1 MFDRRLLTYFDWSF
15 AGAILGMAC
24 LGVLSIYSANAFTTS
39 PFRQTLHLRQLTWLA
54 AGLFVLVLACTVSYR
69 NVARFAYVIFA
80 LNVFLLLVV
89 LVLGKTGLG
98 AQRWIRIGPI
108 TVQPSE
114 FMKLSLVLFLARYF
128 DDRREIL
135 HQPKTMLLPAGI
147 TLACAALVLK
157 QPDLGTA
164 LLLVFNATA
173 IMLLLGL
180 HWKYLLPLGI
190 TGGVLAPLLWAFLK
204 DYQRRRILVYLNP
217 DLDPLGA
224 SYHIAQSKIAVG
236 SGGAFGKGWMA
247 ASQSQLNFLPMNHTD
262 FLFAVLA
269 EQWGFLGCLL
279 VLLVFVYRHH
289 PGVPDRRRLHRLLRQ
304 PPGHGHHHHAGD
316 PGVHQRGHGPGH
328 APRRGHPAPSLELR
342 RLLHADDHAQ
352 PGPPPEHP
360 HAAVHVLAVVK
371 N

>member
-15 AGAILGMAC
+15 AAAILGMAC
-24 LGVLSIYSANAFTTS
+24 LGVLSIYSANALTAS

-54 AGLFVLVLACTVSYR
+54 IGLCVLVLACTVSYR
-69 NVARFAYVIFA
+69 NLARFAYVIFG

-108 TVQPSE
+108 AFQPSE

-135 HQPKTMLLPAGI
+135 HQPKTMLVPAGL

-173 IMLLLGL
+173 LMLLLGL

-190 TGGVLAPLLWAFLK
+190 TGGVLAPLLWSFLK

-236 SGGAFGKGWMA
+236 LGWGVRQGVDGRLAEPAELPPHEPHRFPVRRPGGAVGLSG
-247 ASQSQLNFLPMNHTD
+247 LP
-262 FLFAVLA
+262 AGPAGV
-269 EQWGFLGCLL
+269 CLCD
-279 VLLVFVYRHH
+279 H
-289 PGVPDRRRLHRLLRQ
+289 PGFPDRRRLHRLLRQ
-304 PPGHGHHHHAGD
+304 SAGHGDHHHAWRSRSSSTWPWYSGML
-316 PGVHQRGHGPGH
+316 PVVGIPLPLLSYGGSSMLTTMLSLGLLLNIHM
-328 APRRGHPAPSLELR
+328 RRFMY
-342 RLLHADDHAQ
+342 
-352 PGPPPEHP
+352 
-360 HAAVHVLAVVK
+360 
-371 N
+371 